1 MTLNRYFCSLLVAAA
16 CAAFI
21 SPGAMGDDWTLP
33 RANPQLT
40 NSTYEDLTLPL
51 SLAWMYATE
60 ASPSNSTQPV
70 VSGNTVV
77 FATNTRVY
85 ALDTITGSQKWVY
98 PSNQQLPGS
107 IKGSLAV
114 YQERLYFGATD
125 GDMYQLSLADG
136 RLLGVYPTQGP
147 IVSSPVIADGR
158 LYFGSGDNSLHCI
171 DPISMEPFWLGGFRT
186 RDDVSTIPA
195 VGGGL
200 VFFASRDTF
209 VYAASAQTGKLFW
222 SFRIPVP
229 VLNLHLV
236 VGSDTV
242 YMAAGSQLYAMSAR
256 GGVQRWLLR
265 FPAEIVAP
273 PALAD
278 QTLYVALRNSKMYA
292 ITTQGKVK
300 WEQPADTVYPAR
312 CEATVAGDSVVVAA
326 EKGVI
331 SAFDTET
338 GTLRWRYVVP
348 PAVENNKTRFNH
360 VSAPPVWANGALYVI
375 PDDGT
380 LRAFRPESP
389 DGRPADVYSLTPSPG
404 MQVSGSPPL
413 KMSCKIVDE
422 GSGIDPESIK
432 LLLDGNEVEHKYEP
446 DTGLIS
452 YSTPLTGTQTPL
464 VDGRHVLTVQ
474 ALDWKGNL
482 LDYSWSFVV
491 DNSLPKPRIATPKP
505 AAPRT
510 RTTGPSAPGSTGGR
524 DTGGDRRDRSDWRDR
539 RGDGR
544 GDQGNYPMPPPPPAP
559 PGGPGAPGG
568 PPGPG
573 GGPPAPEF

>member
-1 MTLNRYFCSLLVAAA
+1 MTFYRYFSSFLVAAA
-16 CAAFI
+16 CAAFVC
-21 SPGAMGDDWTLP
+21 PGAMGDDWTLP

-60 ASPSNSTQPV
+60 ASPSNGTQPV

-77 FATNTRVY
+77 FATSTRVY

-98 PSNQQLPGS
+98 PSDQQLPGS

-114 YQERLYFGATD
+114 FQDRLYFGATD
-125 GDMYQLSLADG
+125 GDLYQLSLADG

-147 IVSSPVIADGR
+147 IVSSPVIAEGR
-158 LYFGSGDNSLHCI
+158 LYIGSGDNSLHCV
-171 DPISMEPFWLGGFRT
+171 DPISLEPFWLGGFRT

-200 VFFASRDTF
+200 LFFASRDTF

-278 QTLYVALRNSKMYA
+278 QTLYVTLRNAKMYA

-300 WEQPADTVYPAR
+300 WEQPADTVYSAR
-312 CEATVAGDSVVVAA
+312 CEATVAGGSVVVTGD
-326 EKGVI
+326 KGVV

-338 GTLRWRYVVP
+338 GTLRWRYVIP

-389 DGRPADVYSLTPSPG
+389 DGRAADVYSLTPSPG

-432 LLLDGNEVEHKYEP
+432 LLLDGNEVEHTYEP
-446 DTGLIS
+446 DTGTIK
-452 YSTPLTGTQTPL
+452 YSTPATGTQTPL

-474 ALDWKGNL
+474 ALDWRGNL

-505 AAPRT
+505 AAPRARPT
-510 RTTGPSAPGSTGGR
+510 GTTAPGATGGR
-524 DTGGDRRDRSDWRDR
+524 DSGGDRRDWRDR
-539 RGDGR
+539 RGDG
-544 GDQGNYPMPPPPPAP
+544 GGEQGNYPMPPPPPAP

-568 PPGPG
+568 PPAPG